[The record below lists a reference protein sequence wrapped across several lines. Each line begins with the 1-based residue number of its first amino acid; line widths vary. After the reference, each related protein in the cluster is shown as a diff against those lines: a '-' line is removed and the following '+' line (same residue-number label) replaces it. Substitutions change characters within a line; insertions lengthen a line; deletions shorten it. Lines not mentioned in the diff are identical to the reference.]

1 MDKEI
6 KLAAVGDNCMDVYD
20 RTGEAYPGGNPVN
33 VAVYTL
39 RLGGNASYTGVVG
52 TDQYGSLMRAA
63 VASKGVDVS
72 HLKTAPGAT
81 AVSHVEIANGNRVF
95 GDYEEGVMAGFRL
108 TPEDIDF
115 LCSHDLVVTGLWG
128 MIAGD
133 LPALRAR
140 GVPVAFDFADKRTD
154 PTLDLAIPYVDYAF
168 FSYDGADGETLRT
181 FLRSMQARGPKVAV
195 ATRGEAGSM
204 AYDGSQFYE
213 YGIVPCRVV
222 DTMGAGDSYI
232 AGFLFGL
239 LRGKSIPDCMALGA
253 QSSSVTLQYSGAWYR
268 VSVSTRIR
276 CHPAE
281 HASPRKYRGRAQK
294 GSASVFS
301 RILPQAP
308 ARS

>member
-39 RLGGNASYTGVVG
+39 RLGGKASYTGVVG

-253 QSSSVTLQYSGAWYR
+253 QSSSVTLQYSGVW
-268 VSVSTRIR
+268 
-276 CHPAE
+276 
-281 HASPRKYRGRAQK
+281 
-294 GSASVFS
+294 
-301 RILPQAP
+301 
-308 ARS
+308 